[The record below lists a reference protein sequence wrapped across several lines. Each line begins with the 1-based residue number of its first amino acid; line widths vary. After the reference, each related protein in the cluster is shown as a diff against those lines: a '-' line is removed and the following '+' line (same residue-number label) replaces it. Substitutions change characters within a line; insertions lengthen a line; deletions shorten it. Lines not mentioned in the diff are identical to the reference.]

1 MVSKYEYK
9 LERVTHKLLV
19 RFQKILNA
27 ITLGFYYLR
36 KLDKT
41 SIMITILVVCWFLF
55 MINFDKVSFN
65 T

>member
-9 LERVTHKLLV
+9 LEKVTHKLLD

-27 ITLGFYYLR
+27 ITLGFYNFK
-36 KLDKT
+36 KLDST
-41 SIMITILVVCWFLF
+41 GIIITGLVICWFLF